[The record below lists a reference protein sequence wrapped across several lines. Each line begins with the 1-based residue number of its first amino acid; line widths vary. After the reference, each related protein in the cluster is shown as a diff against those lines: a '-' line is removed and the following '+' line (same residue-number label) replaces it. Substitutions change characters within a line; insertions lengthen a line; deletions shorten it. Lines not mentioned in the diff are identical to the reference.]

1 MVSDLCD
8 PNPVVTFRDAT
19 TPGTCPQEYSVTR
32 TWTATD
38 ACGNAA
44 SCSQTISVTDN
55 TGPTIT
61 CAPAAAIECPATP
74 DFPAP
79 MVSDLCDPNP
89 VVTFRDATAP
99 GTCPQEYSVT
109 RTWTATDACGNAASC
124 SQTIS
129 VTDTTAPTITGAPA
143 AAIECPGTPS
153 FPAPMV
159 SDLCDPNPV
168 LTFSDATTPGT
179 CPQEYSVTRTWTAT
193 DACGNAARCSQT
205 ISVTDNTA
213 PTITCAPA
221 AAVECPGT
229 PSFPAPMVS
238 DLCDPNPVLTFSDAT
253 TPGTCPQEYSV
264 TRTWTATDT
273 CGNAARCSQTISV
286 TDNTAP
292 TITCAPAAAVE
303 CPGTPSFP
311 APMVS
316 DLCDPNPVLT
326 FSDATTPGTCPQE
339 YSVTRTW
346 TATDA
351 CGNAASCSQTI
362 SVTDNTAPT
371 ITCAS
376 AAAVECPATPDFPAP
391 MVSDLC
397 DLNPVLTFSDATTPG
412 TCPQE
417 YAVTRTWTATDACGN
432 AASCSQTISVTDNT
446 GADDHLRAR
455 CGHRMPGHARLPGA
469 DGE

>member
-1 MVSDLCD
+1 MIECANPDQDQTIGEWLATASATDDKDGDQLANDYAPDRFSDGCGASGKQVVIFTAVDACNREGLLSATKKIVIRDTTAPTITCAPATTIECPASPRFPAPMVSDLCD

-129 VTDTTAPTITGAPA
+129 VTDTTAPTIACAPA
-143 AAIECPGTPS
+143 AAI
-153 FPAPMV
+153 
-159 SDLCDPNPV
+159 
-168 LTFSDATTPGT
+168 
-179 CPQEYSVTRTWTAT
+179 
-193 DACGNAARCSQT
+193 
-205 ISVTDNTA
+205 
-213 PTITCAPA
+213 
-221 AAVECPGT
+221 
-229 PSFPAPMVS
+229 
-238 DLCDPNPVLTFSDAT
+238 
-253 TPGTCPQEYSV
+253 
-264 TRTWTATDT
+264 
-273 CGNAARCSQTISV
+273 
-286 TDNTAP
+286 
-292 TITCAPAAAVE
+292 E

-362 SVTDNTAPT
+362 SVTDNTAPG
-371 ITCAS
+371 I
-376 AAAVECPATPDFPAP
+376 VCPAPVNVKSPTEGPAPDFW
-391 MVSDLC
+391 DR
-397 DLNPVLTFSDATTPG
+397 NR
-412 TCPQE
+412 Q
-417 YAVTRTWTATDACGN
+417 
-432 AASCSQTISVTDNT
+432 
-446 GADDHLRAR
+446 
-455 CGHRMPGHARLPGA
+455 
-469 DGE
+469 